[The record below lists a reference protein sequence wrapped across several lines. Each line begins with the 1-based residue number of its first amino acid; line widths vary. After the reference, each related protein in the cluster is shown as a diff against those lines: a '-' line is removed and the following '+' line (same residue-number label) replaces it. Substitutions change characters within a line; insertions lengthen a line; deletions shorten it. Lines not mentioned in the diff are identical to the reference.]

1 VFLGCYIQSIRKP
14 LKLDRQINKIFLENM
29 KRTGTVVQVDV
40 SSVAECDL
48 PSSTSFHYGPPNKE
62 PDIRCASTE
71 YRALGLKPLATHD
84 PNQNSA
90 AKLR

>member
-1 VFLGCYIQSIRKP
+1 
-14 LKLDRQINKIFLENM
+14 M
-29 KRTGTVVQVDV
+29 KKTGAVVQVDV

-48 PSSTSFHYGPPNKE
+48 PSLTSFHYSPPNKE

-84 PNQNSA
+84 PNKTVQLNFVDYFRGPIPFQRHDDLPLASPA
-90 AKLR
+90 F